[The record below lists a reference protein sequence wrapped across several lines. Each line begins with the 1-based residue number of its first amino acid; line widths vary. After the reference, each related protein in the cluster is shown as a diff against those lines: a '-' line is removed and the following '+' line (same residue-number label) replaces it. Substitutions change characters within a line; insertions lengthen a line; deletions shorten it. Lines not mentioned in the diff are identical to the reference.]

1 MVGFIVVLIK
11 NLKNMNKKEISVSIL
26 DCDFN
31 NIEQEIN
38 KINNSSSDYI
48 HIDIMDGKFVP
59 NIAFDNITIEKV
71 NLYSK
76 KKLDYH
82 LMVNDPNDY
91 ILKCV
96 KNNANIISVHYEEN
110 DNVLNHL
117 ISIKK
122 LGCRAGLA
130 INPSTKI
137 NQVSNLFEHIDILLL
152 MSVQPGKGGQKFLD
166 TTFKKVEES
175 KKIIDEMNYQIDI
188 EIDGGIDNKVSKKLF
203 NLGSKILV
211 SGSYI
216 IKNQN
221 IASAISNLR
230 D

>member
-1 MVGFIVVLIK
+1 
-11 NLKNMNKKEISVSIL
+11 MNKKEISVSIL

-82 LMVNDPNDY
+82 LMVKNPKDY

-96 KNNANIISVHYEEN
+96 KNNADIISVHYEEN
-110 DNVLNHL
+110 DNVLNNL

-175 KKIIDEMNYQIDI
+175 KKIIDEMNYEIDI